1 MLTVVALVAI
11 AVGMAIS
18 VGSVVNLWIDSRK
31 KNNDNDNDRSST
43 DVE

>member
-11 AVGMAIS
+11 AVGMVIS

-31 KNNDNDNDRSST
+31 QNNDNGRSST

>member
-11 AVGMAIS
+11 AAAMS
-18 VGSVVNLWIDSRK
+18 CCVVILATMWRAARK
-31 KNNDNDNDRSST
+31 YDNKGSST